1 MCVFLLCLHLGQFFV
16 TIQQNAFGNT
26 VLSLL
31 IRHVCFTEASFEPKN
46 FLPNFHP
53 FVLNWPLKS

>member
-1 MCVFLLCLHLGQFFV
+1 MSTFGQFFV

-31 IRHVCFTEASFEPKN
+31 IRHVCFTEASFEPKS